1 VGDFLPLPPNART
14 ALLIVDMQVFFFTR
28 SERRIGLDAVV
39 ANINRLI
46 EKFDAAGDPVVHIIS
61 EYHPDGSDWDLK
73 MRMKGVPE
81 LIEDSPES
89 QILKEIMVNRGHHIV
104 PKTRYSG
111 FFHTGLSVLLNS
123 MDVNR
128 VFVTGGYTHYC
139 VNATVFD
146 AYAHDFVPGVV
157 TDAVISHLKV
167 ESDLMIVRMRR
178 NGYHVMTTQEVIDEW
193 RS

>member
-1 VGDFLPLPPNART
+1 MGELLPLPPNART

-28 SERRIGLDAVV
+28 SERRIGIDAVV
-39 ANINRLI
+39 TNINRLI
-46 EKFDAAGDPVVHIIS
+46 EKFDAAGDPVVHIVS
-61 EYHPDGSDWDLK
+61 EYQPDGSDWDLK
-73 MRMKGVPE
+73 MRIKGVPE
-81 LIEDSPES
+81 LIKDSPES
-89 QILKEIMVNRGHHIV
+89 QILKEIIVNQGHHIV
-104 PKTRYSG
+104 QKTRYSG
-111 FFHTGLSVLLNS
+111 FFRTGLSVLLNS

-157 TDAVISHLKV
+157 TDAVISHLTE
-167 ESDLMIVRMRR
+167 ESDLMVVRMRR
-178 NGYHVMTTQEVIDEW
+178 NGYHVMTTQEVIDEC